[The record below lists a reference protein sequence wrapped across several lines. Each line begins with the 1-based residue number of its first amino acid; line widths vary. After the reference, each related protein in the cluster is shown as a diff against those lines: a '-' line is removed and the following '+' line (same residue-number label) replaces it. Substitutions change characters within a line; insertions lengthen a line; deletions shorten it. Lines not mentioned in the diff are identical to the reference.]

1 MIPSVRF
8 EQIHLGLLMPLGLLY
23 TLHGVILLLNFSP
36 FPPKKDLEVH
46 CWDLRVDEGF
56 VFRLTYLGVKA

>member
-1 MIPSVRF
+1 
-8 EQIHLGLLMPLGLLY
+8 MPLGLLY